1 MNNATAT
8 LKSTTAITPPFKQ
21 DIVPDKRGIADLMQL
36 AAKLSRQ
43 PQADP
48 QPPRSTEVRVARE
61 KPQAVP
67 APSGKQTLADL
78 RVEQLQQ
85 LERTLGA
92 VESRLT
98 PVQKGELARLRD
110 TLPADT
116 SSSAPVTSSNNPLA
130 LTQDRLTPVQRG
142 EQARE
147 FIASRTP
154 APTTSGSAPTSKSTA
169 SPPDFEALNQR
180 QTLGFWSDLGKG
192 IVDIF
197 DGAAEGATDGLV
209 DQVEDTV
216 ETGTGFR
223 PEIDNTQ
230 LASEAGKRFGDTVED
245 AYGTVKDLLSGIV
258 KGEYTDEFLKVAGTG
273 AEWGNHLLR
282 LSKQPAAPGGFIAGF
297 GIGVGEGIVDLGK
310 TVGTIIQTGADLGP
324 VGLLGDAFRDWDKTG
339 KLPDVLDEILPS
351 NERGQETIR
360 DAFNGLKTFK
370 EYVDTRIDDPR
381 LLVEDVSTYMKDN
394 WNQLKGDWDKA
405 NKAGPFEEA
414 KFFGKIAGRV
424 AFEVALEFVPG
435 KTVLTV
441 LKATEKLTDF
451 VGTINKLP
459 GGQKLPAAKLP
470 EFNTHLD
477 DLKISADRVA
487 TSGYASDAEL
497 DSLEDAWAEL
507 NSLPPENL
515 GSGPAAIAAN
525 KKATEVQNDVAEAI
539 NKVRLAT
546 PNPNTTP
553 GVPQPNVRLSTG
565 ANDLKTE
572 FNTQAA
578 QNPPNTP
585 TRITIPGNT
594 NIPALHKN
602 IANLTDESRVEYA
615 IFRKPNGTGSDDII
629 LYRGDQNN
637 VDFDP
642 TDIQQLRNQ
651 GYELYAHTHVSGG
664 YGNAIYSDPNLA
676 ASTEDQTL
684 LTALGQTSDSL
695 IISSDGRTAKFDK
708 NNKSIAG
715 SNSHIDHKSFN
726 NETDFNNAANAPAAN
741 RAYKSYEFNGYKF
754 QTDSKGRVISAS
766 GELNTNPPNTPRQN
780 AGLQT
785 QIGHEGRPKRAN
797 NEYPDVGFHLI
808 GHQFGGGINR
818 LNVVPGDKFLN
829 GTRNAAPG
837 SGYSKAND
845 YGNLEKRWSNFK
857 AANPNNR
864 IEVDIRPIYDD
875 LMNEGIT
882 DRPSAFEIYWRE
894 FDATTN
900 TWTNNH
906 DYRVNE
912 VPEDV
917 IL

>member
-8 LKSTTAITPPFKQ
+8 LKSTTAITPPLKQ
-21 DIVPDKRGIADLMQL
+21 DTRPKQSGMTDLVQL
-36 AAKLSRQ
+36 AARLSRQ

-48 QPPRSTEVRVARE
+48 Q
-61 KPQAVP
+61 
-67 APSGKQTLADL
+67 TL
-78 RVEQLQQ
+78 R
-85 LERTLGA
+85 A
-92 VESRLT
+92 VEARLT

-110 TLPADT
+110 ATPADK
-116 SSSAPVTSSNNPLA
+116 SSSAPVTSSKSPLA
-130 LTQDRLTPVQRG
+130 LTQDRLTPVQQG
-142 EQARE
+142 ELARE
-147 FIASRTP
+147 IIASRTP
-154 APTTSGSAPTSKSTA
+154 APTKSGDAPTSKPSVA
-169 SPPDFEALNQR
+169 FAGGAVLEQRRALGIGDFFKDIGNDIKG
-180 QTLGFWSDLGKG
+180 GFNDAVDFVDDK
-192 IVDIF
+192 IVDPVGDFFGNIDDF
-197 DGAAEGATDGLV
+197 FKGPAGAAAAEVAGNITDAFAPVKNSLSGLV
-209 DQVEDTV
+209 NGSV
-216 ETGTGFR
+216 
-223 PEIDNTQ
+223 
-230 LASEAGKRFGDTVED
+230 GKDF
-245 AYGTVKDLLSGIV
+245 LS
-258 KGEYTDEFLKVAGTG
+258 FAGTG
-273 AEWGNHLLR
+273 TEWGKHLYA
-282 LSKQPAAPGGFIAGF
+282 LSKSPDGQLGFATGFGKGVLGGLEALATDVGKFAQLAGDTSPAGF
-297 GIGVGEGIVDLGK
+297 
-310 TVGTIIQTGADLGP
+310 
-324 VGLLGDAFRDWDKTG
+324 LGDLIRDWDATG
-339 KLPDVLDEILPS
+339 KLPSWLDEAVPS
-351 NERGQETIR
+351 AERGQQAINDTIN
-360 DAFNGLKTFK
+360 AAKSVAEYAKTRA
-370 EYVDTRIDDPR
+370 EDPR
-381 LLVEDVSTYMKDN
+381 LLREDITNYMNDN
-394 WNQLKGDWDKA
+394 WNKLKGQYEAAK
-405 NKAGPFEEA
+405 KQGPAAEGE
-414 KFFGKIAGRV
+414 FFGKIAGRA
-424 AFEVALEFVPG
+424 AFEIALEFVPG
-435 KTVLTV
+435 KAVLTV

-459 GGQKLPAAKLP
+459 NGQKLPAAKLP

-477 DLKISADRVA
+477 DLKVAADRAA
-487 TSGYASDAEL
+487 TSGYATDAEL
-497 DSLEDAWAEL
+497 DSLEDAWEEL
-507 NSLPPENL
+507 NSLPPEKL

-525 KKATEVQNDVAEAI
+525 KKAIEVQNDVAEAI

-565 ANDLKTE
+565 ANDLKTK

-642 TDIQQLRNQ
+642 ADIQQLRNQ

-664 YGNAIYSDPNLA
+664 YGNAIYSDPNLV
-676 ASTEDQTL
+676 ASVEDQTL
-684 LTALGQTSDSL
+684 LTKLGQTSDSL

-708 NNKSIAG
+708 NNKSIVG

-726 NETDFNNAANAPAAN
+726 NETDFNKAANAPAAD

-780 AGLQT
+780 AKLQT

-864 IEVDIRPIYDD
+864 IQVDIRPIYDD

-906 DYRVNE
+906 DYRVND